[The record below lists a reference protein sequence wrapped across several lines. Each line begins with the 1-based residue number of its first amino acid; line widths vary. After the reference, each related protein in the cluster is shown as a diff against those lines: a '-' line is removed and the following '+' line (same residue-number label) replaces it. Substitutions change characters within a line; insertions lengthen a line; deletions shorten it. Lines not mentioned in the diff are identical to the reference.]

1 METVG
6 FIGIG
11 TMGIRMAARLL
22 QAGYPLR
29 AYDVLPEALSNVEA
43 LGAVACY
50 SPREAAQ
57 GSDIMITIVPNSN
70 DVEDAVLGTGGI
82 IEGTHPG
89 QIYIDMSS
97 ASPSSTRKIASALE
111 ERGVHVLDAPVSG
124 GPIGA
129 EKGTLSIL
137 VGGEENVLA
146 QVLPLLRTLG
156 DRDKII
162 HAGGHGAGH
171 TAKAV
176 NNLLFGATMI
186 ATCQALE
193 LGVKAGIPADVM
205 VRVITSSS
213 GSSYSIRK
221 LADYALAG
229 RVEPGFTIKLLAKD
243 MGIASALAEEE
254 QVDVDV
260 CERSRAYFLAAMDR
274 GWGGF
279 DNTKLLSLFEESGGA
294 QVRL

>member
-57 GSDIMITIVPNSN
+57 GSDVMITIVPNSN

-97 ASPSSTRKIASALE
+97 ASPSSSSSSRL
-111 ERGVHVLDAPVSG
+111 APGSLCPGRLTAPKDKG
-124 GPIGA
+124 GTSD
-129 EKGTLSIL
+129 TLRRHSPA
-137 VGGEENVLA
+137 VPVPGMSTV
-146 QVLPLLRTLG
+146 
-156 DRDKII
+156 
-162 HAGGHGAGH
+162 
-171 TAKAV
+171 TAKA
-176 NNLLFGATMI
+176 
-186 ATCQALE
+186 
-193 LGVKAGIPADVM
+193 
-205 VRVITSSS
+205 
-213 GSSYSIRK
+213 
-221 LADYALAG
+221 
-229 RVEPGFTIKLLAKD
+229 
-243 MGIASALAEEE
+243 
-254 QVDVDV
+254 
-260 CERSRAYFLAAMDR
+260 
-274 GWGGF
+274 
-279 DNTKLLSLFEESGGA
+279 
-294 QVRL
+294 